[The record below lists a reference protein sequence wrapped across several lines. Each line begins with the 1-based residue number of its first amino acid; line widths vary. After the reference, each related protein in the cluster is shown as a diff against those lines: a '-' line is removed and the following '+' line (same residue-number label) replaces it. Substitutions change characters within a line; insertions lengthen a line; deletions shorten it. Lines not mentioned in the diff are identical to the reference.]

1 MSQTATA
8 EVADAAHYDDIPGAA
23 PSHGALVAAQKWEDF
38 QTEVKARES
47 DFAAMLP
54 PHVRKDRFIAAAIA
68 AVKQNPDLLFADK
81 RTLFSALVKAAQ
93 DGLLPD
99 GREGIIN
106 IYNTEVTKGKWIKQ
120 AQWNPMIYGLRKRA
134 RELDA
139 MLIDAQV
146 VYANDDFLWQQG
158 DDPKI
163 EHTPAKLGTPRGEMI
178 GAYAI
183 YKREDKTVL
192 HREVMDKTQITT
204 TRNQS
209 KAPNSLMWTK
219 FETEGW
225 RKTVVRRGIKSVP
238 VSESL
243 EQIVRRDDDM
253 FDFNQATIEPPAPKL
268 SPPPAPK
275 APSAPKAEQK
285 PIDVPPPHVA
295 GTLPGDW
302 QQYLDRQKDE
312 FEACTEAM
320 DKQSVCDAV
329 TDTLQAARE
338 RGEISGEEQEAI
350 SEAWDSMV
358 G

>member
-1 MSQTATA
+1 MSRTATA
-8 EVADAAHYDDIPGAA
+8 EVADAAHYDEIPGAS
-23 PSHGALVAAQKWEDF
+23 PNHGALVAQQKWEDF
-38 QTEVKARES
+38 QTEVKAREP

-54 PHVRKDRFIAAAIA
+54 PHVRKDRFIAAAVA
-68 AVKQNPDLLFADK
+68 AAKQNPDLLFADK
-81 RTLFSALVKAAQ
+81 RTLFSALTKAAQ

-99 GREGIIN
+99 GREGVIN
-106 IYNTEVTKGKWIKQ
+106 IYNTEASKGKWIKQ

-183 YKREDKTVL
+183 FKREDKTVL
-192 HREVMDKTQITT
+192 HREVMDKAQITT

-225 RKTVVRRGIKSVP
+225 RKTVVRRGVKSVP
-238 VSESL
+238 VSEGL

-253 FDFNQATIEPPAPKL
+253 FDFSQTAIEPTPPKL

-275 APSAPKAEQK
+275 APPALKAEQK
-285 PIDVPPPHVA
+285 PAADPPPRAA

-302 QQYLDRQKDE
+302 QQYLERQADE
-312 FEACTEAM
+312 FHVTEDAGA
-320 DKQSVCDAV
+320 KQGVCDAV
-329 TDTLQAARE
+329 TDAIQNARE
-338 RGEISGEEQEAI
+338 RGELSGEEQDAI